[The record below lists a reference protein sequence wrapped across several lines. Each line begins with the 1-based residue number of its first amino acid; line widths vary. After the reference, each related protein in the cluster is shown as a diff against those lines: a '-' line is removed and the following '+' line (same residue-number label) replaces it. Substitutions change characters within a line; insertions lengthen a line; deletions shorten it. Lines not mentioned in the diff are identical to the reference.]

1 VSTLSP
7 SSVIKTSS
15 SSPVTTSTTASEQ
28 TKSALA
34 NDDGKI
40 SVAESVVTKIAG
52 LATRE
57 VAGVHA
63 MGSGASRAFGAL
75 KERIPGSSGPSVT
88 QGVAAEVGETQVAL
102 DLDVV
107 IEYGVSIAD
116 LGRSI
121 QRNVKQ
127 SVERMTGLQ
136 VTEVNVSVGDVFLG
150 DPSEQDSQPPR
161 VQ

>member
-1 VSTLSP
+1 MSTPSP
-7 SSVIKTSS
+7 SSSGTASS
-15 SSPVTTSTTASEQ
+15 APVTSTTASDQ

-34 NDDGKI
+34 TSDGKI

-75 KERIPGSSGPSVT
+75 KERIPGSSGPNVT
-88 QGVAAEVGETQVAL
+88 QGVSAEVGETQVAL

-136 VTEVNVSVGDVFLG
+136 VTEVNVSVGDVYLG
-150 DPSEQDSQPPR
+150 EPAEQDAPPPR

>member
-1 VSTLSP
+1 MSTPNP
-7 SSVIKTSS
+7 SSLAKSGS
-15 SSPVTTSTTASEQ
+15 TTTTTTTASEE

-34 NDDGKI
+34 SNDGKI

-57 VAGVHA
+57 VAGVHS
-63 MGSGASRAFGAL
+63 MGNGASRAFGAV

-88 QGVAAEVGETQVAL
+88 QGVTAEVGETQVAL

-127 SVERMTGLQ
+127 SVERMTGLE

-150 DPSEQDSQPPR
+150 DESEQDEQPPR